1 MCAMC
6 GGQSIGD
13 FVADVVDDIRC
24 VGWAVIAVED
34 ERGRHVHTY
43 TAGLTRYHGHPELIV
58 SGADFATAHH
68 VLDTLAGAVRDGRPI
83 GAGQVLG
90 PEEVGRECMLVRVDD
105 PSRLVLAQ
113 ALYETGLGPVPAL
126 QVVWS
131 DEAGRWPWELCEH
144 HRDGQELLGQPWPP
158 AGGRAVRG

>member
-34 ERGRHVHTY
+34 EQGRHVRTY
-43 TAGLTRYHGHPELIV
+43 TAGLTRYHGHPELIL
-58 SGADFATAHH
+58 SGSDFATAHH

-90 PEEVGRECMLVRVDD
+90 PAEVGRECLVVRVDD

-113 ALYETGLGPVPAL
+113 ALYATGRGPVPAL

-144 HRDGQELLGQPWPP
+144 HRDGQEVLGVPWLPP
-158 AGGRAVRG
+158 DGRGVTP